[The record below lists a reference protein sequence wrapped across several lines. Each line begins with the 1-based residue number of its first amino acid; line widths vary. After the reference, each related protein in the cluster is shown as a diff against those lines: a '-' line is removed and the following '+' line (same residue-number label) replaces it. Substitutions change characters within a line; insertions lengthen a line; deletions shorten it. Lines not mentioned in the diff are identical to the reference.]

1 MPYLIVLGI
10 IVAGIAVAIFKVNK
24 IQSDRFI
31 EMVQKAKVADDAD
44 DVVDVDADDITEQKN
59 DSSSK

>member
-44 DVVDVDADDITEQKN
+44 DVVDVDADDITEKKN

>member
-1 MPYLIVLGI
+1 MPYLIVRGI
-10 IVAGIAVAIFKVNK
+10 IVAGIAIAIFKVNK

-44 DVVDVDADDITEQKN
+44 DGPGDSAEDAAEPKDDTA
-59 DSSSK
+59 SK

>member
-10 IVAGIAVAIFKVNK
+10 IVVVISLAIFKVNK

-31 EMVQKAKVADDAD
+31 ELAQKAKVADDAD
-44 DVVDVDADDITEQKN
+44 DEDPADK
-59 DSSSK
+59 